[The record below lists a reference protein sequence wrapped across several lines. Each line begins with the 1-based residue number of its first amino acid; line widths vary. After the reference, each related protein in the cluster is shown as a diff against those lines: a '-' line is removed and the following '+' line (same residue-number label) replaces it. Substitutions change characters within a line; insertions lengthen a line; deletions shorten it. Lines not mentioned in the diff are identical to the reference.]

1 MVPIFSWPEEFLL
14 KNQLIALWECSY
26 ISWFFSSC
34 CFYCF
39 LFMFIFSILI
49 IICLGLFLF
58 GLILYDSLCASL
70 FHSSAFRSFQLLFF
84 SNILSGLFSLWS
96 SGTPIMWILVFLV
109 LPQRSFKLSSFLFIL
124 FSFWS
129 SPVSSP
135 TLFQL
140 TDQFLCNILI
150 CYKFL

>member
-1 MVPIFSWPEEFLL
+1 MVSIFSWPEEILL
-14 KNQLIALWECSY
+14 KNQQIALRECSY

-34 CFYCF
+34 CLYCF
-39 LFMFIFSILI
+39 LFMFNFFFFHFDYNISWF
-49 IICLGLFLF
+49 FLF

-70 FHSSAFRSFQLLFF
+70 FHSSAFRSFQVLFIQIF
-84 SNILSGLFSLWS
+84 VRLFLSVIFWDPYNVNIRALGIA
-96 SGTPIMWILVFLV
+96 P
-109 LPQRSFKLSSFLFIL
+109 RSFKLSSFLFIL

-140 TDQFLCNILI
+140 TDQFLCSI
-150 CYKFL
+150 